1 VEYGRCGLRYCQRFA
16 QGDGEPLFSQCKGM
30 QSFFPFS
37 HLSEEL
43 VTSIQPV
50 EASRDLRTA
59 MEQVRT
65 PRTVA

>member
-1 VEYGRCGLRYCQRFA
+1 
-16 QGDGEPLFSQCKGM
+16 LFSQCKGM